1 MKKVTNK
8 KENAEKTE
16 KTEKKVDESN
26 ILRNILPSAVQPF
39 NQNFRG
45 YFNNKIQEKDEIIYK
60 KEEGSITK
68 IYKDNKNRLRFD
80 LLVDGEKGMCIYVYM
95 YVCLCMY
102 VHMLSCMYS
111 CIRTTIKFKKKM
123 KSYTKRR
130 GFHYK
135 NLYVYMCICMCVC
148 VYIYICCRVCIHV

>member
-80 LLVDGEKGMCIYVYM
+80 SLFDGETGV
-95 YVCLCMY
+95 
-102 VHMLSCMYS
+102 
-111 CIRTTIKFKKKM
+111 
-123 KSYTKRR
+123 
-130 GFHYK
+130 
-135 NLYVYMCICMCVC
+135 CICMCVC
-148 VYIYICCRVCIHV
+148 VYIYICCHVCML